1 MVGPARRVSHAARHQ
16 YAAARLDRRAR
27 AARRCARARRRLRR
41 RPAGRGPGRARRA
54 CRRDRPGARERR
66 SREAACRRERLGDRL
81 PLRRRRGA
89 RGERARLVRCRDVPR
104 DARARAGSRCNRG
117 GLCQGGAA
125 RRHGVLLDD
134 QPQSEE
140 LRARDRRRGV
150 PARPAAARHARVRE
164 ADPAGRARGVVPQ
177 VRARRHGAHGGASQP
192 GGGVVLAGRKRRR
205 ELFRLRRARGAPIDM
220 TADIWL
226 YVALAAIGGLAIG
239 LLIGLWRAMAL
250 TRELALKDAELRSR
264 SAAETER
271 ERMLSLAAERLGTA
285 FNQLADRQLQ
295 SHSDTFLKL
304 ARETLSVQTE
314 RAKGDLT
321 AREQAIDGLVA
332 PIREALAR
340 AERQLQELDKS
351 RSETHG
357 SISKQL
363 EALAATQLALS
374 AETRNLVSALRRPE
388 VRGQWGEITLRRLVE
403 LAGMVEHCDFVTQS
417 HQPTENGAV
426 RPDLVV
432 HLPEAR
438 DLVVD
443 VKTPLDAYLEATEA
457 ATDAERRAALERHA
471 TIVAGRIRELA
482 GKSYW
487 SQFERSPEFV
497 ILFIPG
503 DQFLSAALAERP
515 TLLDDA
521 LRQNIILAPPTS
533 LVALLK
539 AVAYGWQQ
547 TALAVNAA
555 EIRTS
560 ALQLYERLAT
570 FASHLGLVGK
580 SLGDSVRAFNSSVG
594 SLERMVLPSARRF
607 TDLGVQPRQRLVPPK
622 SIEELTR
629 DVAGVDDPVPTAT
642 TANDGP
648 H

>member
-1 MVGPARRVSHAARHQ
+1 
-16 YAAARLDRRAR
+16 
-27 AARRCARARRRLRR
+27 
-41 RPAGRGPGRARRA
+41 
-54 CRRDRPGARERR
+54 
-66 SREAACRRERLGDRL
+66 
-81 PLRRRRGA
+81 
-89 RGERARLVRCRDVPR
+89 
-104 DARARAGSRCNRG
+104 
-117 GLCQGGAA
+117 
-125 RRHGVLLDD
+125 
-134 QPQSEE
+134 
-140 LRARDRRRGV
+140 
-150 PARPAAARHARVRE
+150 
-164 ADPAGRARGVVPQ
+164 
-177 VRARRHGAHGGASQP
+177 
-192 GGGVVLAGRKRRR
+192 
-205 ELFRLRRARGAPIDM
+205 M
-220 TADIWL
+220 TADVWTF
-226 YVALAAIGGLAIG
+226 VALAGIGGLAIG
-239 LLIGLWRAMAL
+239 LLIGLWRTMAL
-250 TRELALKDAELRSR
+250 TRELALKEAELRSR
-264 SAAETER
+264 AAAELER
-271 ERMLSLAAERLGTA
+271 ESVLSLAAERLGAA
-285 FNQLADRQLQ
+285 FNQLADRQLH
-295 SHSDTFLKL
+295 SHSETFLKL
-304 ARETLSVQTE
+304 AHEALNVHTE

-321 AREQAIDGLVA
+321 AREQAIDNLVA

-340 AERQLQELDKS
+340 QERQLQELDKS

-357 SISKQL
+357 SISRQL
-363 EALAATQLALS
+363 EALAASQLALS

-403 LAGMVEHCDFVTQS
+403 LAGMVEHCDFVSQS
-417 HQPTENGAV
+417 HQATENGAV
-426 RPDLVV
+426 RPDMVV

-438 DLVVD
+438 DLIVD

-457 ATDAERRAALERHA
+457 ATEAERRTALERHA

-482 GKSYW
+482 AKSYW

-521 LRQNIILAPPTS
+521 LRQNIILATPTS

-547 TALAVNAA
+547 TALAQNAA

-560 ALQLYERLAT
+560 AMQLYERLTT

-580 SLGDSVRAFNSSVG
+580 SLGDSVRAFNASVG

-629 DVAGVDDPVPTAT
+629 DVTTVETTAAT
-642 TANDGP
+642 TSAAEGP

>member
-1 MVGPARRVSHAARHQ
+1 
-16 YAAARLDRRAR
+16 
-27 AARRCARARRRLRR
+27 
-41 RPAGRGPGRARRA
+41 
-54 CRRDRPGARERR
+54 
-66 SREAACRRERLGDRL
+66 
-81 PLRRRRGA
+81 
-89 RGERARLVRCRDVPR
+89 
-104 DARARAGSRCNRG
+104 
-117 GLCQGGAA
+117 
-125 RRHGVLLDD
+125 
-134 QPQSEE
+134 
-140 LRARDRRRGV
+140 
-150 PARPAAARHARVRE
+150 
-164 ADPAGRARGVVPQ
+164 
-177 VRARRHGAHGGASQP
+177 
-192 GGGVVLAGRKRRR
+192 
-205 ELFRLRRARGAPIDM
+205 M
-220 TADIWL
+220 TAAIWL

-321 AREQAIDGLVA
+321 AREQAIDSLVA

-340 AERQLQELDKS
+340 AERQMQELDKS

-357 SISKQL
+357 SISNQL
-363 EALAATQLALS
+363 EALAASQHALS

-417 HQPTENGAV
+417 HQATENGAI
-426 RPDLVV
+426 RPDMVIR
-432 HLPEAR
+432 LPDAR
-438 DLVVD
+438 DLVID

-457 ATDAERRAALERHA
+457 ATEADRRTALERHA

-482 GKSYW
+482 SKAYW

-515 TLLDDA
+515 ALLDDA
-521 LRQNIILAPPTS
+521 LRQNIILATPTS

-547 TALAVNAA
+547 TALAANAA
-555 EIRTS
+555 EIRSTAS
-560 ALQLYERLAT
+560 QLYERLTT
-570 FASHLGLVGK
+570 FAGHLGNVGK
-580 SLGDSVRAFNSSVG
+580 SLGDSVRAFNASVG

-607 TDLGVQPRQRLVPPK
+607 TELGVQPRQRLVPPK

-629 DVAGVDDPVPTAT
+629 EVSGVEDPVSPVAAPT
-642 TANDGP
+642 DGP

>member
-1 MVGPARRVSHAARHQ
+1 
-16 YAAARLDRRAR
+16 
-27 AARRCARARRRLRR
+27 
-41 RPAGRGPGRARRA
+41 
-54 CRRDRPGARERR
+54 
-66 SREAACRRERLGDRL
+66 
-81 PLRRRRGA
+81 
-89 RGERARLVRCRDVPR
+89 
-104 DARARAGSRCNRG
+104 
-117 GLCQGGAA
+117 
-125 RRHGVLLDD
+125 
-134 QPQSEE
+134 
-140 LRARDRRRGV
+140 
-150 PARPAAARHARVRE
+150 
-164 ADPAGRARGVVPQ
+164 
-177 VRARRHGAHGGASQP
+177 
-192 GGGVVLAGRKRRR
+192 
-205 ELFRLRRARGAPIDM
+205 M

-264 SAAETER
+264 SAADTER

-340 AERQLQELDKS
+340 AERQMQHLDRS

-363 EALAATQLALS
+363 EALAASQHALS

-417 HQPTENGAV
+417 HQPSENGAI
-426 RPDLVV
+426 RPDMVIR
-432 HLPEAR
+432 LPDAR
-438 DLVVD
+438 DLIVD

-457 ATDAERRAALERHA
+457 ATEGERRIALERHA

-482 GKSYW
+482 SKAYW

-515 TLLDDA
+515 ALLDDA
-521 LRQNIILAPPTS
+521 LRQNIILATPTS

-547 TALAVNAA
+547 TALAANAA
-555 EIRTS
+555 EIRSTAS
-560 ALQLYERLAT
+560 QLYERLTT
-570 FASHLGLVGK
+570 FAGHLGNVGK
-580 SLGDSVRAFNSSVG
+580 SLGDSVRAFNASVG

-607 TDLGVQPRQRLVPPK
+607 TELGVQPRQRLVPPK

-629 DVAGVDDPVPTAT
+629 EVTSVDDPASTAT
-642 TANDGP
+642 TATDGP

>member
-1 MVGPARRVSHAARHQ
+1 
-16 YAAARLDRRAR
+16 
-27 AARRCARARRRLRR
+27 
-41 RPAGRGPGRARRA
+41 
-54 CRRDRPGARERR
+54 
-66 SREAACRRERLGDRL
+66 
-81 PLRRRRGA
+81 
-89 RGERARLVRCRDVPR
+89 
-104 DARARAGSRCNRG
+104 
-117 GLCQGGAA
+117 
-125 RRHGVLLDD
+125 
-134 QPQSEE
+134 
-140 LRARDRRRGV
+140 
-150 PARPAAARHARVRE
+150 
-164 ADPAGRARGVVPQ
+164 
-177 VRARRHGAHGGASQP
+177 
-192 GGGVVLAGRKRRR
+192 
-205 ELFRLRRARGAPIDM
+205 M

-340 AERQLQELDKS
+340 AERQMQELDKS

-363 EALAATQLALS
+363 EALAASQHALS

-417 HQPTENGAV
+417 HQATENGAI
-426 RPDLVV
+426 RPDMVIR
-432 HLPEAR
+432 LPDAR

-457 ATDAERRAALERHA
+457 ATEAERRVALERHA

-482 GKSYW
+482 SKAYW

-515 TLLDDA
+515 GLLDDA
-521 LRQNIILAPPTS
+521 LRQNIILATPTS

-547 TALAVNAA
+547 TALAANAA
-555 EIRTS
+555 EIRSTAS
-560 ALQLYERLAT
+560 QLYERLTT
-570 FASHLGLVGK
+570 FAGHLGNVGK
-580 SLGDSVRAFNSSVG
+580 SLGDSVRAFNASVG

-607 TDLGVQPRQRLVPPK
+607 TELGVQPRQRLVPPK

-629 DVAGVDDPVPTAT
+629 EVASVDDPAPAVSSPT
-642 TANDGP
+642 DGP